1 MRVGTSS
8 RKLIGETTRLA
19 RARDEEGRCVIA
31 FTPPTISCFAETQDT
46 LFRQRHQLDGLFFV
60 TSIEFF
66 CLRMQVLSLVFFVL
80 KEVQAPETKQ
90 KHKANALLHMPFLCK

>member
-8 RKLIGETTRLA
+8 RKLIGETTRPA

-31 FTPPTISCFAETQDT
+31 LPRQQSAVSQRRIATQNRAKSKREISPVYYTLCPQ

-66 CLRMQVLSLVFFVL
+66 CLRM
-80 KEVQAPETKQ
+80 
-90 KHKANALLHMPFLCK
+90 